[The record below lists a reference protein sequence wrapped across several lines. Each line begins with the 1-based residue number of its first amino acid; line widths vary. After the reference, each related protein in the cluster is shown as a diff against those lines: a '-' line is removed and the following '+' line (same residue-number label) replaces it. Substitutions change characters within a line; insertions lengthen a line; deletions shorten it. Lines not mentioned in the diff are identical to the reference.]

1 MAETAFEAI
10 TSRQAW
16 HASAPVKRYY
26 GVMLDATGK
35 YALADGTR
43 PFAGIVQ
50 YGAENADDVCT
61 VVRGTFPM
69 AAAETI
75 AAGDY
80 VGVNKGL
87 AVKATDASKA
97 IGIALTPATVSDDA
111 DEDAEPVLVGVSMLE
126 SAPPAAAAKS

>member
-16 HASAPVKRYY
+16 HASTPVKRYY
-26 GVMLDATGK
+26 GVMLDATGQ
-35 YALADGTR
+35 YALANGTR

-50 YGAENADDVCT
+50 YGAEAAGDVCT

-80 VGVNKGL
+80 VGVEDGM

-97 IGIALTPATVSDDA
+97 IGIALTPATVS
-111 DEDAEPVLVGVSMLE
+111 EDAGDDDEPILVGVSMLE
-126 SAPPAAAAKS
+126 SAPPAAAPKS